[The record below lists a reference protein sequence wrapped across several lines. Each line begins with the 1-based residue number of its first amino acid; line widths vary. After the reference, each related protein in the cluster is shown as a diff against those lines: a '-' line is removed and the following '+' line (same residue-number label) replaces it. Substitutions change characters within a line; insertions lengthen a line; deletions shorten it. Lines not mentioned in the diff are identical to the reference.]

1 MKKLCCLLLSA
12 ALLLLADGG
21 VSGAYSVR
29 MPDGSY
35 DDLLTLAFGEGVT
48 LEELSGG
55 GAERLSGAHTLAWNG
70 ERFYS
75 FSVRAENCAIPN
87 LSPSDGG
94 GELVVPGG
102 ADAVALD
109 AGNLSVTGGTVREP

>member
-21 VSGAYSVR
+21 VSGAYSVC

-55 GAERLSGAHTLAWNG
+55 
-70 ERFYS
+70 
-75 FSVRAENCAIPN
+75 
-87 LSPSDGG
+87 
-94 GELVVPGG
+94 
-102 ADAVALD
+102 
-109 AGNLSVTGGTVREP
+109 TVREP

>member
-35 DDLLTLAFGEGVT
+35 DDLLTLASGEGVT
-48 LEELSGG
+48 L
-55 GAERLSGAHTLAWNG
+55 A
-70 ERFYS
+70 
-75 FSVRAENCAIPN
+75 
-87 LSPSDGG
+87 
-94 GELVVPGG
+94 
-102 ADAVALD
+102 
-109 AGNLSVTGGTVREP
+109 GGTVWEP

>member
-35 DDLLTLAFGEGVT
+35 DDLLTLASGEGVT

-55 GAERLSGAHTLAWNG
+55 
-70 ERFYS
+70 
-75 FSVRAENCAIPN
+75 
-87 LSPSDGG
+87 
-94 GELVVPGG
+94 
-102 ADAVALD
+102 
-109 AGNLSVTGGTVREP
+109 TVREP

>member
-21 VSGAYSVR
+21 
-29 MPDGSY
+29 
-35 DDLLTLAFGEGVT
+35 
-48 LEELSGG
+48 
-55 GAERLSGAHTLAWNG
+55 GAERLSGAYTLAWNG

-109 AGNLSVTGGTVREP
+109 AGTLSVTGGTVREP